1 MFLIFNY
8 NPQNYQGHS
17 DNLME
22 LTLKKATKDM
32 KSFWVDRSFNDEIS
46 KNRIL
51 LTCLIA
57 KIQCPKQYL

>member
-32 KSFWVDRSFNDEIS
+32 KSVLGGPVF
-46 KNRIL
+46 
-51 LTCLIA
+51 
-57 KIQCPKQYL
+57 